1 MIARRVK
8 TQLQGLIAE
17 YPTVALL
24 GPRQVGKITLA
35 LETAEET
42 DSVYLGLESPA
53 DRSGTVGVPDGK
65 EHRSW
70 PA

>member
-8 TQLQGLIAE
+8 TQLQGLTAE

-24 GPRQVGKITLA
+24 GPRQVGKATLA
-35 LETAEET
+35 
-42 DSVYLGLESPA
+42 LESPA
-53 DRSGTVGVPDGK
+53 DRLGTVGVPDGK

-70 PA
+70 PP